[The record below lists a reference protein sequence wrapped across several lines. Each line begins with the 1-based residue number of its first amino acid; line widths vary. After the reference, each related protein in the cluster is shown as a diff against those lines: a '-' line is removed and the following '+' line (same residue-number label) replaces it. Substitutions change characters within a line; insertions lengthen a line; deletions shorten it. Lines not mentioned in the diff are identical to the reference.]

1 MEDCMIIRK
10 DNLDDAP
17 KKCHKCKKTFNVDER
32 FYRFGSGDSTAD
44 FFCIDC
50 VNKASPL
57 GQRIRPMTMYSDGQ

>member
-1 MEDCMIIRK
+1 MEECIIVRK
-10 DNLDDAP
+10 DNLDHAP
-17 KKCHKCKKTFNVDER
+17 EKCHKCKKIFDEDEK
-32 FYRFGSGDSTAD
+32 FYCFVIGDSIAD